1 MQFFTDDSEQ
11 SNTSVESEDE
21 DLIKLKK
28 AIQEHL
34 AKEDKFKVI
43 IVTLNKY
50 LDWAFFLPV
59 CGMLRVL
66 ILMVFIPLCQYF
78 SSCTYCISF
87 TPSLRY

>member
-1 MQFFTDDSEQ
+1 MCNTPPLGLRHHLGCLGVVTPQIITLLSVPSSDHAVFTDDSEQ

-43 IVTLNKY
+43 IL
-50 LDWAFFLPV
+50 L
-59 CGMLRVL
+59 
-66 ILMVFIPLCQYF
+66 
-78 SSCTYCISF
+78 F
-87 TPSLRY
+87 TNI

>member
-1 MQFFTDDSEQ
+1 MITVLSMPSSNHAVFTDDSEQ

-43 IVTLNKY
+43 ILFYSLKT
-50 LDWAFFLPV
+50 
-59 CGMLRVL
+59 
-66 ILMVFIPLCQYF
+66 
-78 SSCTYCISF
+78 F
-87 TPSLRY
+87 TPSCNDKKKGFPISLQFN